1 MIIILVIT
9 SRGIMIL
16 MKIITA
22 VMIDIGGRKAKI
34 ETNRHTNIGDKKR
47 ERRGVSRKIDIDR

>member
-16 MKIITA
+16 TLITA